1 MIGEQIFTVEQLA
14 RVANEKRSVTSRNA
28 WIGRRGHVPAS
39 VVLRMQ
45 ATEVLRMIEWGMYR
59 YEKGPP
65 TSVFNGKLKEV
76 QNA

>member
-28 WIGRRGHVPAS
+28 WISRRGHVPAS

-45 ATEVLRMIEWGMYR
+45 ATEVLRLIEFGLYR
-59 YEKGPP
+59 YEKNPS
-65 TSVFNGKLKEV
+65 TSAFGEKMEV
-76 QNA
+76 ENA